1 MVGNNLT
8 INLNMNLREF
18 QKNAL
23 KTESIPEV
31 IKINKLL
38 LLNILDAYICCG
50 NIIEQI
56 KQNTLYNNPYNIE
69 QYRHDYTKLLTKL
82 NELSS
87 VALNDTTELNINIRI
102 FHAIIGI
109 ATESVELVE
118 PLISNINKIPYD
130 NVNISE
136 EFADIGW
143 YMAIAYDEMDIY
155 IGDTLHNYP
164 LLGNDWKP
172 EEIRCNKLL
181 LVNTLKTFVC
191 LGNILDQIKK
201 NAMYGKPYNI
211 ENFRTDFTNSFS
223 YMNELSSV
231 SLNDVETLDINIRLY
246 HAIIGISCQSAE
258 LTKALADNILY
269 VEYDYNNLCDNLR
282 NIRWYLSFG
291 YDELNIGWDKS
302 FESVI
307 EKLRIRYPD
316 KFSSKHAI
324 ERDLDAERVA
334 LEAVM

>member
-1 MVGNNLT
+1 
-8 INLNMNLREF
+8 MNLREF
-18 QKNAL
+18 QTNAL

-31 IKINKLL
+31 VKVNKLL
-38 LLNILDAYICCG
+38 LLNILDAYIGCG

-56 KQNTLYNNPYNIE
+56 KHNTLYDIPYNIE
-69 QYRHDYTKLLTKL
+69 KYRHDYTTVFTKL

-87 VALNDTTELNINIRI
+87 VAINDATELKINIRI

-109 ATESVELVE
+109 ATEAVELVE
-118 PLISNINKIPYD
+118 PLISNINNTPYD
-130 NVNISE
+130 TVNISE
-136 EFADIGW
+136 EFADAGW
-143 YMAIAYDEMDIY
+143 YMAIAYDEMGLD
-155 IGDTLHNYP
+155 IGDTLHIHP
-164 LLGNDWKP
+164 LLGTDWKP

-181 LVNTLKTFVC
+181 LINTLKTFVC

-231 SLNDVETLDINIRLY
+231 ALNDTEVLDINIRLY
-246 HAIIGISCQSAE
+246 HSIIGISCQSVE
-258 LTKALADNILY
+258 LAKALVDNILY
-269 VEYDYNNLCDNLR
+269 VEYDYDKICDNLR

-291 YDELNIGWDKS
+291 YDEMGIQWDAS
-302 FESVI
+302 FGAVI

-316 KFSSKHAI
+316 KFSSQHAI
-324 ERDLDAERVA
+324 TRDLDAERVA
-334 LEAVM
+334 LEVVK